1 MIKHDAHNSAEPD
14 GYSVQIMGIV
24 NVTPDSFSD
33 SGRYK
38 LTEDAVQHAM
48 NLYEQGAHI
57 LDIGGE
63 STRPGADTVSSAQE
77 IDRVCPVI
85 EKLRH
90 LDVVISID
98 TRNAQTMK
106 AALAAGAGMIND
118 VTALQDDPEKMKTAK
133 SADSICLMHMQ
144 GQPQTM
150 QENPE
155 YSDVVEDVYAFL
167 AERIQACVDS
177 GIDKQKLIADPGI
190 GFGKTLAHNLQLLQK
205 LDRFQDLGVRLLL
218 GTSRKTFISKI
229 DSGAGVNERLGGSI
243 ASALW
248 GVQKGCSIV
257 RVHDVAATRQALAV
271 QRAIQIL

>member
-1 MIKHDAHNSAEPD
+1 MIKQDAHHLAVPD
-14 GYSVQIMGIV
+14 GYPVQIMGIV

-33 SGRYK
+33 GGRYK

-63 STRPGADTVSSAQE
+63 STRPGADIVSPAQE

-106 AALAAGAGMIND
+106 AALAAGADMIND
-118 VTALQDDPEKMKTAK
+118 VTALQDDPEKMKAAK
-133 SADSICLMHMQ
+133 SADFICLMHMQ

-155 YSDVVEDVYAFL
+155 YSDVVEDVYVFL

-190 GFGKTLAHNLQLLQK
+190 GFGKSLAHNLQLLQK

-243 ASALW
+243 ASVLW